1 MKKKEILKK
10 FTADFE
16 TEQLTKEQIEAGAQ
30 TYVWA
35 WAVCDCDDYS
45 IEDGTSMK
53 TFIEYISTLGDCEI
67 WFHNLKFDIQFML
80 YYLLGNG
87 WEQSKERKLKDHQF
101 SSLVSSQ
108 NVVYN
113 ITLQFKK
120 SKVVILDSYKKLPF
134 KLAKIAKDLKFDVQK
149 GEIDYSKH
157 REEGGVLSDEDRD
170 YLHRDVLIP
179 AKALNEVFFK
189 NGWTSWTI
197 GGDCV
202 KYFKTTCSRY
212 DRFFPKLSKKEI
224 EFFKEAYTGGNVQV
238 NPKKA
243 GKVLHGLHYDINSE
257 HPFILTSSS
266 DYRFP
271 IGRPE
276 YYVGAYEKDVRMKF
290 FIQHLRAAFKV
301 KKGMFPTVQSTAESM
316 FGEKE
321 YVWDTE
327 GEMVELVL
335 SCYDLELFFKH
346 YDIFNIEFINGYK
359 FEATKGIFDEYIHHF
374 YDMKMNAKKEGN
386 AVKYITSKLF
396 MNNLGGKFG
405 QSEIASNKFFHMEK
419 GELKEDIEIFEK
431 ETMFLPVSIAI
442 TSAARCELFKMIDA
456 QGDRAV
462 YWDTDSC
469 VIEGDELQ
477 HSEEFRIDDYELGAW
492 KLESVFDKGVFIRPK
507 TYIEHT
513 ADGWTVKG
521 AGMNDEVKEEV
532 IRFVKEDIHSFK
544 VGAEYSGKLRQK
556 KVKGGVV
563 LVNSTFKIK

>member
-1 MKKKEILKK
+1 MRRKEISKRY
-10 FTADFE
+10 TADFE
-16 TEQLTKEQIEAGAQ
+16 TEQLSKEQIEAGAQ

-45 IEDGTSMK
+45 IKDGTSMT
-53 TFIEYISTLGDCEI
+53 TFVDYISTLGDCEI

-80 YYLLGNG
+80 YYLLENG
-87 WEQSKERKLKDHQF
+87 WTQSTSRKLNDHEF

-113 ITLQFKK
+113 LTMQFKK
-120 SKVVILDSYKKLPF
+120 TKVVILDSYKKLPF
-134 KLAKIAKDLKFDVQK
+134 KLSKIAEDLKLDVKK

-157 REEGGVLSDEDRD
+157 REEGGILSDEDRD
-170 YLHRDVLIP
+170 YIHRDVLIP

-202 KYFKTTCSRY
+202 KYFKTTCTRF
-212 DRFFPKLSKKEI
+212 DRFFPKLSKKEL
-224 EFFKEAYTGGNVQV
+224 EFFKPAYQGGNVQV
-238 NPKKA
+238 NPQKA
-243 GKVLHGLHYDINSE
+243 GKVVSGLHFDINSE
-257 HPFILTSSS
+257 HPFILTSESG
-266 DYRFP
+266 YRFP

-276 YYVGAYEKDVRMKF
+276 YYVGAYEYDPRMKF
-290 FIQHLRAAFKV
+290 YIQHIVAAFKV
-301 KKGMFPTVQSTAESM
+301 KDGMFPTIQATTESM
-316 FGEKE
+316 WGEKE

-327 GEMVELVL
+327 GEKVELIL
-335 SCYDLELFFKH
+335 SCYDLELFFSH
-346 YDIFNIEFINGYK
+346 YDIFSIEFVNGYK

-374 YDMKMNAKKEGN
+374 YDMKMQAKKEGN
-386 AVKYITSKLF
+386 AVNYLVAKLY
-396 MNNLGGKFG
+396 MNNIGGKFG
-405 QSEIASNKFFHMEK
+405 QSEIASNKLFYLED
-419 GELKEDIEIFEK
+419 GLLKDDIEIFEK

-456 QGDRAV
+456 QGDAVV

-469 VIEGDELQ
+469 VIEGDELK
-477 HSEEFRIDDYELGAW
+477 HAENFKVDDFELGAW

-513 ADGWTVKG
+513 EKGWSVKG
-521 AGMNDEVKEEV
+521 AGMTDEVKEEV
-532 IRFVKEDIHSFK
+532 IRRVEEDITSFC

-556 KVKGGVV
+556 SVKGGVV